1 MVAFLMPLILLEVT
15 NSPIYVSAAYAVGML
30 PYVVVTPFAGVLGD
44 SFNKKRIIQIG
55 ELVSS
60 VFIILLS
67 LIPFKATNAWLL
79 LVLHFILS
87 STIAIHHPVF
97 QAIIPSVVN
106 KEQVS
111 NFNAYVG
118 TIDNLISISAPTFI
132 GLFLMMSTKKE
143 LLYLIAVGYLF
154 SFGIISWLGYKHPA
168 VAQNLSLK
176 SIIRSIAEGF
186 NYVWSNKLI
195 KYTMLLFVGAN
206 FGTQFFYASFMYHLK
221 NDYLIAENQLS
232 YYFIPSG
239 IGSILGALLAPS
251 LISRFVYG
259 RIIASLV
266 ALEGCMVL
274 LIILSR
280 TPLLTVGLWG
290 VASGLNA
297 IIVVTVFTMRQ
308 RIVPV
313 HLLSRTVAVTRMIA
327 FLAIPAGAVSGGFM
341 FKQTNN
347 FAWIATIS
355 GSIILLA
362 AIAFWRP
369 LVSANPSTG

>member
-1 MVAFLMPLILLEVT
+1 MYKLLFSYFNTSLCSWMVAFLMPLILLEVT

-168 VAQNLSLK
+168 VTQSFSLK
-176 SIIRSIAEGF
+176 SII
-186 NYVWSNKLI
+186 
-195 KYTMLLFVGAN
+195 
-206 FGTQFFYASFMYHLK
+206 
-221 NDYLIAENQLS
+221 
-232 YYFIPSG
+232 
-239 IGSILGALLAPS
+239 
-251 LISRFVYG
+251 
-259 RIIASLV
+259 
-266 ALEGCMVL
+266 
-274 LIILSR
+274 
-280 TPLLTVGLWG
+280 
-290 VASGLNA
+290 
-297 IIVVTVFTMRQ
+297 
-308 RIVPV
+308 
-313 HLLSRTVAVTRMIA
+313 
-327 FLAIPAGAVSGGFM
+327 
-341 FKQTNN
+341 
-347 FAWIATIS
+347 
-355 GSIILLA
+355 
-362 AIAFWRP
+362 
-369 LVSANPSTG
+369 